1 MDTKADSQIKPKVF
15 SCLFLL
21 CICSL
26 TAILETG
33 CAAQD
38 TSENRRL
45 AVSAWSFNKFT
56 FFEAV
61 DKTASLGLGYIE
73 AYEGQRISS
82 DMPQPLNHTLPDEVL
97 ARLKKKLDSAGVQL
111 INFYIHVMPDDE
123 DKCRN
128 VFEFARKMGVET
140 IVSEPNTQTFDTIEK
155 LCDEYS
161 INLAV
166 HNHPEG
172 RSRYWHPRE
181 VLEVCHGRSKRIG
194 ACGDVGHWQRSGI
207 RPADAVKMLEG
218 RNICFHVKDLNE
230 FGNPKAHDVPWGT
243 GKGELDAMF
252 GVLNR
257 QNFNGVFSIE
267 YEYHPQDPVPEMR
280 QCVEYFNRT
289 ASRPGQKSQ
298 QKQGVENV
306 KKQ

>member
-1 MDTKADSQIKPKVF
+1 MDRKVGSNPKPKVF
-15 SCLFLL
+15 SWLFLL
-21 CICSL
+21 CICSF

-33 CAAQD
+33 CAVQD
-38 TSENRRL
+38 TGENWRL

-61 DKTASLGLGYIE
+61 DKTASLGLAYIE
-73 AYEGQRISS
+73 AYEGQRISN
-82 DMPQPLNHTLPDEVL
+82 DMPQQLNHALPDKVL
-97 ARLKKKLDSAGVQL
+97 ARIKKKLDSTGVQL
-111 INFYIHVMPDDE
+111 INFYIHWPEDE
-123 DKCRN
+123 EKCRK
-128 VFEFARKMGVET
+128 VFEFARKMGIET
-140 IVSEPNTQTFDTIEK
+140 IVSEPNPQTFDINEK
-155 LCDEYS
+155 LCDEYG

-166 HNHPEG
+166 HNHPQG
-172 RSRYWHPRE
+172 RSRYWHPKE
-181 VLEVCHGRSKRIG
+181 VLKVCRGRSKRIG

-207 RPADAVKMLEG
+207 RPADAVKMLKG

-267 YEYHPQDPVPEMR
+267 YEYHSKDLVPQIR

-289 ASRPGQKSQ
+289 ANRLGHK
-298 QKQGVENV
+298 ER
-306 KKQ
+306 

>member
-1 MDTKADSQIKPKVF
+1 VI
-15 SCLFLL
+15 
-21 CICSL
+21 
-26 TAILETG
+26 AILETG
-33 CAAQD
+33 CAVQD
-38 TSENRRL
+38 TGENWRL
-45 AVSAWSFNKFT
+45 AVAAWSFNKFT

-61 DKTASLGLGYIE
+61 DKTASLGLGHIE
-73 AYEGQRISS
+73 AYEGQRISN
-82 DMPQPLNHTLPDEVL
+82 DMAQPLHHTLPDKVL
-97 ARLKKKLDSAGVQL
+97 ARMKKKLDSAGVQL
-111 INFYIHVMPDDE
+111 VNFYVHVMPGDE
-123 DKCRN
+123 DKCRK

-140 IVSEPNTQTFDTIEK
+140 IVSEPKPQTFDTIEK
-155 LCDEYS
+155 LCDEYG

-172 RSRYWHPRE
+172 HSRYWHPKE
-181 VLEVCHGRSKRIG
+181 VLKACHGRSKRIG

-207 RPADAVKMLEG
+207 RPVDAVKMLEG

-252 GVLNR
+252 VVLNR

-289 ASRPGQKSQ
+289 ATRLGQKER